1 MVARL
6 VAHSGRLAH
15 RVTATQILRSGLMPL
30 QRLTAA
36 PEDRRTARKG
46 RWGCGSCQY
55 VDVGDLNTAEAGSGG
70 AAGGA
75 SGYLPMRI
83 IGAHDGGLQ
92 AAAGSK
98 RNRVERACE
107 RRAVAGF
114 ECTCAV
120 WV

>member
-1 MVARL
+1 
-6 VAHSGRLAH
+6 
-15 RVTATQILRSGLMPL
+15 MPL

-55 VDVGDLNTAEAGSGG
+55 LDVGDLNTAEAGSGG
-70 AAGGA
+70 AAGRE
-75 SGYLPMRI
+75 SSYLPMRI

-92 AAAGSK
+92 TAAGSK
-98 RNRVERACE
+98 RNRVERACDWT
-107 RRAVAGF
+107 GSGS
-114 ECTCAV
+114 TCAV